1 MEKDLKEI
9 TTQELLDLIDEWT
22 DVHKDIGLMCLTV
35 EDQGDDITVKT
46 VSSGKPIDLVQALCR
61 LLLDKVKED
70 ERMGFMH
77 ILQIAAD
84 IAKNPEVIK
93 LAKTDNSCAS

>member
-9 TTQELLDLIDEWT
+9 TTQELLDLLDKWT

-84 IAKNPEVIK
+84 LAKNPEIIK

>member
-1 MEKDLKEI
+1 MEKDLKKVTKE
-9 TTQELLDLIDEWT
+9 ELLDLIDKWT
-22 DVHKDIGLMCLTV
+22 DAHKDIGLMCMTV
-35 EDQGDDITVKT
+35 EDQGDDITVNT

-84 IAKNPEVIK
+84 LAKNPEVIK